1 MAAHLTGIHSAIK
14 MLNSRIRVLHQYLG
28 AMQKG
33 ILYSFLKSPPPAL
46 PLFTFVSTDR
56 SWKKIVFVF
65 TMLETE
71 LTKWFRRHCW
81 MKDSR
86 GPCGFLMAC
95 VILYLGDIPCDNS
108 LLRQVASLLR
118 SLPAAQSEKFKEDF
132 LMVSSALLCSL
143 AILVKK
149 WHLTVLNS

>member
-1 MAAHLTGIHSAIK
+1 
-14 MLNSRIRVLHQYLG
+14 
-28 AMQKG
+28 
-33 ILYSFLKSPPPAL
+33 
-46 PLFTFVSTDR
+46 
-56 SWKKIVFVF
+56 
-65 TMLETE
+65 
-71 LTKWFRRHCW
+71 

-149 WHLTVLNS
+149 